1 MGNQMSK
8 PLCLHVS
15 ANTTGKADGSAA
27 HPYSNLVAARDAL
40 RRLKRRGKIKTP
52 VRVLVA
58 PGVYRLTAPLV
69 FTPEDG
75 GTAQCPV
82 TWAGAGG
89 RPLLSGARVI
99 TGWTDGMINGRPCW
113 QTVVPEVAAGRWWF
127 TQLFVNGRR
136 RLRARLP
143 KSGFFRFTGVPA
155 AEAKL
160 DVGQMFHGAMS
171 AQYVPGEI
179 RAFRNLAEIEVV
191 VPDHWYDSHLRIAAI
206 NEKTHTIHFSTKG
219 YSRFSRDETGRHT
232 RFRLDHVA
240 EACTDPG
247 DWYLDR
253 PTGTLSYIP
262 LPGEDRVATQVEAP
276 ALDLLLSIQGNAL
289 DAKRRVQHLRFEF
302 LDLRHAD
309 WELPRENPGALQS
322 AFQIPAAV
330 RFVGAA
336 DCALYGCRVS
346 QVAGWAVEVLRGCHR
361 NRIVACALH
370 DLGGGGVK
378 IGHEGGL
385 PKMWVAGSHG
395 AFRGM
400 DAVALGWGPCREEV
414 GGNLAGRDHVDS
426 SATTV
431 SDCSIHDGG
440 LIFHSAIGVWIG
452 DASRNRIVHNHI
464 WNFNYSGISCGW
476 TWGYAPA
483 FTYDNRIEGNHIHGI
498 GHGILSDMGAIYTLG
513 RQAGSTVSR
522 NYIHDVHSYGYG
534 GWGIYPDEGSSWL
547 RIEDNVVCGTKC
559 GGFHQHY
566 GRDNLVRHN
575 LFVDAIENQ
584 IQLSLCECSTPV
596 TFVGNVVQGT
606 GTGALWHGLGWARAI
621 IDRNIYDGDPGRPI
635 NFAGQSWEQ
644 WQADGRDR
652 QGQLVPAQLL
662 DAGGAIPVPANP
674 VALQAAG
681 IDPRALAQVVAQAG
695 PRLRTDLPPT
705 LTGVPPE
712 REVRRAIVESLF
724 WPWPSEWPEST
735 NTKRPWNRLPSTVP
749 VSPAEPQAVSLTL
762 ENRGDAAARG
772 RYRLCVIP
780 AGAARIVGPR
790 ALRVALAPGAR
801 TALDTTVV
809 ATGKAKAFH
818 VVAMAEGP
826 DLVGSRLHFSMSPP
840 LTIIPRLAICP
851 TVANLG
857 PVLAAG
863 SALPV
868 AGNGRLVR
876 ATLWLAR
883 AGDRLLLRLETADAA
898 PMRGP
903 NLWDGSSVELFGAAC
918 PGAAARQLILAP
930 TVGAQRSVAR
940 LATPTGLNPAAGV
953 QVAGKTSANG
963 WKLVAAVPLPLLGID
978 PAANRFAL
986 DLVINAR
993 RDVGAPLCRTH
1004 LASEVNPYRDT
1015 THFLRVETREL
1026 TTIKPE

>member
-8 PLCLHVS
+8 TLCIHVS
-15 ANTTGKADGSAA
+15 ATAIGKADGSAA
-27 HPYSNLVAARDAL
+27 HPYPTLVAARDAL
-40 RRLKRRGKIKTP
+40 RRRKRRGKVKTP

-75 GTAQCPV
+75 GTVRCPV

-99 TGWTDGMINGRPCW
+99 TGWSDGMINGRPCW
-113 QTVVPEVAAGRWWF
+113 QAVLPEVAAGQWWF
-127 TQLFVNGRR
+127 TQIFVNGRR
-136 RLRARLP
+136 RFRARFP

-155 AEAKL
+155 AEARRDL
-160 DVGQMFHGAMS
+160 GTNFHGAMS
-171 AQYVPGEI
+171 AHFVPGEV

-191 VPDHWYDSHLRIAAI
+191 VPDHWYENHLRIAAVD
-206 NEKTHTIHFSTKG
+206 ETAHTIHFATKG
-219 YSRFSRDETGRHT
+219 HSRISRDETGRHT

-253 PTGTLSYIP
+253 ATGTLSYIP
-262 LPGEDRVATQVEAP
+262 LPGEDYAATQVEAP
-276 ALDLLLSIQGNAL
+276 ALDLLLSVQG
-289 DAKRRVQHLRFEF
+289 DGERRVQHLRFEF

-309 WELPRENPGALQS
+309 WELPRDNPGALQS

-330 RFVGAA
+330 RFVGAE
-336 DCALYGCRVS
+336 DCALYACRVS
-346 QVAGWAVEVLRGCHR
+346 QVAGWAVEILRGCHG

-395 AFRGM
+395 AFGGM
-400 DAVALGWGPCREEV
+400 DSVALGWGPCREEA
-414 GGNLAGRDHVDS
+414 GGYLAGRDRVDS

-513 RQAGSTVSR
+513 RQAGSTVAR

-584 IQLSLCECSTPV
+584 IQLSLCECTTPV

-606 GTGALWHGLGWARAI
+606 GTGALWHGLGWARAV
-621 IDRNIYDGDPGRPI
+621 IDRNVYDGDPGRPV

-652 QGQLVPAQLL
+652 QGRFAAALLL

-674 VALQAAG
+674 AALKAAG
-681 IDPRALAQVVAQAG
+681 IDPQALAQVVAQAG
-695 PRLRTDLPPT
+695 PRLRTGLPTT
-705 LTGVPPE
+705 LAGVPPE

-724 WPWPSEWPEST
+724 WPWPAEWPQST
-735 NTKRPWNRLPSTVP
+735 NTDHLWNHLPSTVP
-749 VSPAEPQAVSLTL
+749 VLPAEPQAISLTL
-762 ENRGDAAARG
+762 ENRGDAVARG
-772 RYRLCVIP
+772 RYCLRVIP
-780 AGAARIVGPR
+780 GGAARIIGPR
-790 ALRVALAPGAR
+790 ELRVALDPGAR
-801 TALDTTVV
+801 AALDATVV
-809 ATGKAKAFH
+809 ATGKVKVFH
-818 VVAMAEGP
+818 VVAIAEGTG
-826 DLVGSRLHFSMSPP
+826 LVDSRLHFTTSPP
-840 LTIIPRLAICP
+840 LIIIPRLATCP
-851 TVANLG
+851 TEATLGAVLVAG
-857 PVLAAG
+857 P
-863 SALPV
+863 ALPV
-868 AGNGRLVR
+868 AGNGRPVQASLR
-876 ATLWLAR
+876 LAR
-883 AGDRLLLRLETADAA
+883 AGDRLLLRVDTADAA

-903 NLWDGSSVELFGAAC
+903 KLWDGSSVELFAAAC

-930 TVGAQRSVAR
+930 AIGAQGGAAQ
-940 LATPTGLNPAAGV
+940 LATPTGLIAAVGV
-953 QVAGKTSANG
+953 EMGGTTSADG
-963 WKLVAAVPLPLLGID
+963 WMLVASVPLQLLGID
-978 PAANRFAL
+978 PAAKRFAL

-993 RDVGAPLCRTH
+993 REAGTALCRTH
-1004 LASEVNPYRDT
+1004 LASEVNPYSDSN
-1015 THFLRVETREL
+1015 HYLRVTAPET
-1026 TTIKPE
+1026 TTIKPG